1 MHARTS
7 LRRNL
12 NSDER
17 SAVQLATQ
25 EFEGAVAENPRTDGA
40 QVYRLAKLY
49 LTCGRRSNAAALF
62 QKASQAG
69 PPEISLLA
77 AELSRER

>member
-1 MHARTS
+1 MLALRSGGTS
-7 LRRNL
+7 IAMNAAPCR
-12 NSDER
+12 
-17 SAVQLATQ
+17 LATQ
-25 EFEGAVAENPRTDGA
+25 EFERAVAENPRTDGA